1 MDKQRILKEAQKI
14 ATKFSFWMVS
24 GNISHLYGYIYETPE
39 GKYELEIKFDDDF
52 PYIPPD
58 LVHHKEIKELLGD
71 FRLETVNNWTTNSS
85 VVDIIIE
92 LKTKIQQALQKSEKD
107 EDLPSTPTSEEFE
120 VNETPEQIKPESL
133 QERDE
138 GEAKTPEMEAKTE
151 KEEYLTPDL
160 NAYPPDFEY
169 EQFLTPSEIEEDI
182 SPKKEP
188 HEDSFVTEPTKLDEI
203 GTQETTELTQPDLF
217 ADQEQTSVALN
228 TEIGLI
234 QQEYAYDQNPQQKGD
249 LTIYLTITVT
259 KTFII
264 QINFNDYPKKPTVIV
279 PEEARNLIGD
289 VYQTLDVLKA
299 WNAKK
304 TPHIVDILRELEN
317 KLYFIKNIEQESKK
331 ILGEYKCDLDPDDV
345 TKLQVHLVTYGF
357 KEYLLDVNLESYPKP
372 PIIDLSS
379 QLQQIIM
386 TPLAELKSYKN
397 WVEGESEPVEVVREL
412 AWLVD
417 KYSRINFEIELL
429 KEHYKKIEYDA
440 SESILRMDM
449 KGKMKTQDLTFEF
462 QIDLPIDYPMKVP
475 SIKILNEFELEMH
488 EKIKNDL
495 QSSFKNFFDDWSPF
509 SYLVDLFNA
518 ISKKIFEV
526 SVVSCVIC
534 HKIDCP
540 SCSLKIAGPEQETCH
555 AECPH
560 CEKHYHLHCWQQTIK
575 SFGKCGFC
583 LKVPP
588 PDLMPN

>member
-24 GNISHLYGYIYETPE
+24 GNISHLFGYVYETPE

-58 LVHHKEIKELLGD
+58 LGHHKEIKELLGD
-71 FRLETVNNWTTNSS
+71 FQLETVNNWTTNSS
-85 VVDIIIE
+85 VVDIIAE
-92 LKTKIQQALQKSEKD
+92 LKTKIQQALLKSEKD
-107 EDLPSTPTSEEFE
+107 EHLPSTPTSEVSELDE
-120 VNETPEQIKPESL
+120 ASEQIKAESL
-133 QERDE
+133 QERDAVE
-138 GEAKTPEMEAKTE
+138 VKTPEMETKTE
-151 KEEYLTPDL
+151 KEGYLTPDL

-169 EQFLTPSEIEEDI
+169 EQFLTPSEIEENI
-182 SPKKEP
+182 STKKEP
-188 HEDSFVTEPTKLDEI
+188 HEESFVTEPTKLDEI
-203 GTQETTELTQPDLF
+203 GSQETTELTQPELF
-217 ADQEQTSVALN
+217 ADHEQTSVVLN

-234 QQEYAYDQNPQQKGD
+234 QQEYAYDQKSQQKGD
-249 LTIYLTITVT
+249 LNVYLTITLT

-264 QINFNDYPKKPTVIV
+264 QINFNDYPEKPSINV
-279 PEEARNLIGD
+279 PEEAHNLIGD
-289 VYQTLDVLKA
+289 VYQTLDVLRN

-304 TPHIVDILRELEN
+304 PPHIVDILRELEN
-317 KLYFIKNIEQESKK
+317 KLYFIKDIEQESKK
-331 ILGEYKCDLDPDDV
+331 ILGEYKCDLDSDDV

-357 KEYLLDVNLESYPKP
+357 KEYLLDINLESYPKP

-386 TPLAELKSYKN
+386 TPLTELKSYKN
-397 WVEGESEPVEVVREL
+397 WVEGESEPVEVIREL

-417 KYSRINFEIELL
+417 KNSRINFEIELL

-440 SESILRMDM
+440 SESILRVDM

-462 QIDLPIDYPMKVP
+462 QINLPIEYPMKVP
-475 SIKILNEFELEMH
+475 SIKILNEFELETH

-495 QSSFKNFFDDWSPF
+495 QSSFKSFFEDWSPF
-509 SYLVDLFNA
+509 SYLVDLFNS

-526 SVVSCVIC
+526 SVLSCVIC
-534 HKIDCP
+534 HKIECP
-540 SCSLKIAGPEQETCH
+540 SCSRKIAGENNCH

-583 LKVPP
+583 LKIPP
-588 PDLMPN
+588 PSLMLD